1 MSAPARKAHHP
12 KGTARAGLRQA
23 RADPKAGKLAAAQ
36 AAYKEARE
44 QQKATADV
52 LRAISSA
59 RGDIQPVFDM
69 IARTVS
75 RLCGDNHAIVTRFDG
90 ELIHL
95 VAQFNPRRG
104 ASAPT
109 ARHYPRRPGHDTPV
123 ARAVLKGT
131 VVHIANAGKDRHLSR
146 ELVRNIGA
154 GSFLV
159 VPMMRSGSPVG
170 AIGASRTEVGP
181 FSPSQVRLLKTFA
194 DQAVIAIENAR
205 LFNETKEALERQT
218 ATADVL
224 KVISGSPTNVQP
236 VLDVVAERTAALCNA
251 NFSHVFLAEGGRL
264 VRKAGIGHR
273 SDGGDGLA
281 ISRGSVNGRA
291 FLDKCTVHIEDIVPL
306 LDKEFTE
313 ARDNQRRL
321 GFRTMLVVPMLR
333 KGEAIGTMGAWRR
346 EVRPFTEQEVG
357 LLQTFADQA
366 VIAIENARLFNETK
380 EALEQQ
386 TATSEILRVISS
398 SPTDLKPVFHAILAS
413 ATRLCGAHLG
423 ILNIRE
429 GSSYRTVAHRGA
441 AGKFEKW
448 LNNRGLFTPDKSAAL
463 ARIINEK
470 RPIHVADIREGK
482 AYKKGND
489 QLVNFVELGGA
500 RSYVCVPLLKDDEVI
515 GGMAIY
521 RQEVRPF
528 TEKQIALVQS
538 FASQAV
544 IAIEN
549 VRLFNETKETLE
561 RQTATGDILASI
573 NTAIADTQPVFEAI
587 VRSIRRLFNT
597 PYAVVSLIE
606 GDQVRLKALDG
617 DLRFTQRV
625 RQAYPWSLGQKDM
638 LAARVIR
645 SGKILQL
652 CPISGNRDVPPKTAE
667 LARTIGYDAIIV
679 APLLR
684 QGKAIGY
691 IVTTR
696 VEPLPFDDKQ
706 VALIRS
712 FADQAVIAIENAR
725 LFNETKE
732 ALERQTASSEVL
744 RVISRTP
751 SNAQPVFEAIA
762 QSAVRVFGAFHSGVG
777 IVDGE
782 EFRLVATGGVPDPR
796 GMFRVPLDRSTT
808 VGRSVLDHK
817 VYSVADTEAPN
828 VPPFARASGRAVG
841 FRAIASAPMLREGR
855 AIGGVTVMRKEP
867 GPFGDKQL
875 ELLQTFAD
883 QAVIAI
889 ENARLFNETKEAL
902 ERQTAISEVLEKISG
917 SPTDVSPVL
926 AAVAERAAR
935 LCEGEQATMLM
946 LEDGNVLRPRFTYSS
961 DKGPLPNPET
971 QVFLDRGYV
980 TGRAAIE
987 NRVINVEDVA
997 ALTESEY
1004 PAGRENQQKLGYRS
1018 FLAVPMM
1025 REGKAIGVIAVWRRF
1040 VRKFSEKHVALA
1052 KTFADQAAIAIENVR
1067 LFNET
1072 SEALERQTAT
1082 ADILKVIAASPSD
1095 VQPVF
1100 DAIAASA
1107 LRLIGGLGAAA
1118 HRVIGDEIH
1127 LVALTSTDPSGEG
1140 AIRELYPVPVSGS
1153 IIQCRVVRSG
1163 APVMVAD
1170 SETSPE
1176 TSDTARNAARIRG
1189 FRSII
1194 AVPMLREGVC
1204 IGTISVTRAAPGAF
1218 SDHHIALLKT
1228 FADQAVIAIE
1238 NVRLF
1243 NETKEALERQTATA
1257 EILKVISRSPT
1268 DIQPVLDAVAESAAR
1283 LCGATDVVIRRL
1295 NGDRLRLV
1303 AHFGSIPVPEQFLE
1317 RQVLSENIS
1326 GRAVLERRTIQVAD
1340 VNDPET
1346 RREYPDGLPAAPE
1359 SVPYRTLLAVPLV
1372 REGISVGVIIVR
1384 RTEREVFSSQQIG
1397 LLETFAHQAVIA
1409 MENVRL
1415 FNETKEALER
1425 QTATSDI
1432 LNVISRSPTDVG
1444 PVFSAIARS
1453 AIRLTQALSAGV
1465 FTLDGERADVGAAFF
1480 GDQDYTHVF
1489 RQDYPAPI
1497 EYQTPATISM
1507 RECRVVNVA
1516 NLLDG
1521 EFPDTVKARARTYG
1535 YRAVLSVP
1543 MLRGGKA
1550 IGSIAA
1556 TSSTVG
1562 LFPDNHV
1569 ALLQTFAD
1577 QAVIAIENVRLFREL
1592 QSRTEALTKSVGQLT
1607 ALGEVGRAISSTLD
1621 VETVLK
1627 TIVARAVQ
1635 LTSLDA
1641 GVIYEYNETAGQ
1653 FELRAAENFDDGG
1666 VAALRGAAIRKG
1678 EGAVG
1683 TSVVTREPVQVPDTH
1698 APEYP
1703 ARLRDLLDPFGY
1715 RGLLAVPLLREDQ
1728 IIGALM
1734 MARKV
1739 PGAFPPEVVELLK
1752 TFGTQSAMAIQNAR
1766 LYREIAEKSRQ
1777 LETASQHK
1785 SQFLASMSHELRT
1798 PLNAILGFNEMIL
1811 DQIYGD
1817 VPVDMRDPLQNI
1829 QTSGKHLLRL
1839 INNVLDLAKIEAGR
1853 MELALAEYSV
1863 QEAVTSVH
1871 STLKPLAADKGL
1883 EFLAR
1888 VPADIPLA
1896 YGDSGRISQCLMNL
1910 AGNSLKFT
1918 KSGKVEIAVAQE
1930 NGTLRYSVSDTGIG
1944 IPPDKIGSLF
1954 TEFKQ
1959 TDATIASEYGG
1970 TGLGL
1975 SITKKF
1981 IEMHGGRIWVE
1992 SELGKGSS
2000 FLFEVPLRVSP

>member
-1 MSAPARKAHHP
+1 
-12 KGTARAGLRQA
+12 
-23 RADPKAGKLAAAQ
+23 
-36 AAYKEARE
+36 
-44 QQKATADV
+44 
-52 LRAISSA
+52 
-59 RGDIQPVFDM
+59 
-69 IARTVS
+69 
-75 RLCGDNHAIVTRFDG
+75 
-90 ELIHL
+90 
-95 VAQFNPRRG
+95 
-104 ASAPT
+104 
-109 ARHYPRRPGHDTPV
+109 
-123 ARAVLKGT
+123 
-131 VVHIANAGKDRHLSR
+131 
-146 ELVRNIGA
+146 
-154 GSFLV
+154 
-159 VPMMRSGSPVG
+159 
-170 AIGASRTEVGP
+170 
-181 FSPSQVRLLKTFA
+181 
-194 DQAVIAIENAR
+194 
-205 LFNETKEALERQT
+205 
-218 ATADVL
+218 
-224 KVISGSPTNVQP
+224 
-236 VLDVVAERTAALCNA
+236 
-251 NFSHVFLAEGGRL
+251 
-264 VRKAGIGHR
+264 
-273 SDGGDGLA
+273 
-281 ISRGSVNGRA
+281 
-291 FLDKCTVHIEDIVPL
+291 
-306 LDKEFTE
+306 
-313 ARDNQRRL
+313 
-321 GFRTMLVVPMLR
+321 
-333 KGEAIGTMGAWRR
+333 
-346 EVRPFTEQEVG
+346 
-357 LLQTFADQA
+357 
-366 VIAIENARLFNETK
+366 
-380 EALEQQ
+380 
-386 TATSEILRVISS
+386 
-398 SPTDLKPVFHAILAS
+398 
-413 ATRLCGAHLG
+413 
-423 ILNIRE
+423 
-429 GSSYRTVAHRGA
+429 
-441 AGKFEKW
+441 
-448 LNNRGLFTPDKSAAL
+448 
-463 ARIINEK
+463 
-470 RPIHVADIREGK
+470 
-482 AYKKGND
+482 
-489 QLVNFVELGGA
+489 
-500 RSYVCVPLLKDDEVI
+500 
-515 GGMAIY
+515 
-521 RQEVRPF
+521 
-528 TEKQIALVQS
+528 
-538 FASQAV
+538 
-544 IAIEN
+544 
-549 VRLFNETKETLE
+549 
-561 RQTATGDILASI
+561 
-573 NTAIADTQPVFEAI
+573 
-587 VRSIRRLFNT
+587 
-597 PYAVVSLIE
+597 
-606 GDQVRLKALDG
+606 
-617 DLRFTQRV
+617 
-625 RQAYPWSLGQKDM
+625 
-638 LAARVIR
+638 
-645 SGKILQL
+645 
-652 CPISGNRDVPPKTAE
+652 
-667 LARTIGYDAIIV
+667 
-679 APLLR
+679 
-684 QGKAIGY
+684 
-691 IVTTR
+691 
-696 VEPLPFDDKQ
+696 
-706 VALIRS
+706 
-712 FADQAVIAIENAR
+712 
-725 LFNETKE
+725 
-732 ALERQTASSEVL
+732 VL

-817 VYSVADTEAPN
+817 VYSVADTEAPG
-828 VPPFARASGRAVG
+828 VPPFARESGRAVG

-867 GPFGDKQL
+867 GAFSDKQL

-889 ENARLFNETKEAL
+889 ENARLFNETKEALERQTATSRILGVISSSPTDLQPVFDAILEHATRLCDAHMGILGVYDGKYYRTGAQRGAAPAYADYLAKRGPFVPVPGSALGRMVATGEPSYVEDVKETERYRHGSEQATRLADTGGARTYLIVPMLKDGRVVGGISIYRPEVRPFTQKQIDLVSTFANQAVIAIENVRLFNETKEAL

-946 LEDGNVLRPRFTYSS
+946 LEDGNVLRPRFTYST
-961 DKGPLPNPET
+961 DKGPLPNPNT
-971 QVFLDRGYV
+971 AVFLDRGYV
-980 TGRAAIE
+980 SGRAAIE
-987 NRVINVEDVA
+987 GRVINVEDVA
-997 ALTESEY
+997 AVTDTEY
-1004 PAGRENQQKLGYRS
+1004 PAGRQNQQMLGYRS

-1170 SETSPE
+1170 SETNPE
-1176 TSDTARNAARIRG
+1176 TSDTARNAARMRG

-1218 SDHHIALLKT
+1218 SEHHIALLKT

-1295 NGDRLRLV
+1295 NADRLRLV

-1372 REGISVGVIIVR
+1372 REGVSVGVIIVR

-1465 FTLDGERADVGAAFF
+1465 FTSDGGRADVGAAFF

-1577 QAVIAIENVRLFREL
+1577 QAVIAIENVRLFNETKEALERQTATAEILRVISSSPDSVQPVFDAIVNSAVRLVGGHSSIVSRVVGDELHLAAFTSLGSERDDAIKGVFPRRLDEHPTFAEPVRSKEPLSVADTDADPRLSEATRQVARSRGYRSFLLVPLVREGEAIGLIHVSRTMAGPWSHHHVELIRTFADQAVIAIENVRLFNETAESLEQQTAISDALQVISSSPTDVQPVFNTLASSARQLTEAHCAAIVVVRDESIHLAAITEEEGPPIVARGAFPMPLHHEAGDRLGIFQDISRHKFADAKATAIRLMMRAGDTNPLGAILIFRREGGDFTEKQKTLLTTFANQAVIAIENVRLFNETKEALERQTATADILRVISSSPTDVRPVLDAIVRSAVRLFPPRSGGIWMREGDKMVLGPMAGPLENSNNLEQVRALFSVLPLDPVRLVAARAIVSAEVAEIKDTESPDAPEPARRAGRIQGWRSATFVPLVRVGVGIGVIQLVHPEPGQSSLTPKQLDLVKTFADQAVIAIENVRLFKEL
-1592 QSRTEALTKSVGQLT
+1592 QSQTEALTKSVGQLT
-1607 ALGEVGRAISSTLD
+1607 ALGDVGRAISSTLD
-1621 VETVLK
+1621 LETVLK
-1627 TIVARAVQ
+1627 TIVSRAVQ
-1635 LTSLDA
+1635 LTALDA
-1641 GVIYEYNETAGQ
+1641 GVIYEYDEATANFQ
-1653 FELRAAENFDDGG
+1653 LRAWENVEEGG
-1666 VAALRGAAIRKG
+1666 IAQLRTTQVRIG
-1678 EGAVG
+1678 EGAIG
-1683 TSVVTREPVQVPDTH
+1683 RSVVTREPEHVPDTH
-1698 APEYP
+1698 SPDYP
-1703 ARLRDLLDPFGY
+1703 AHLRERLDPFGY
-1715 RGLLAVPLLREDQ
+1715 RSVLAVPLLRETQ
-1728 IIGALM
+1728 IVGALM
-1734 MARKV
+1734 MLRKQA
-1739 PGAFPPEVVELLK
+1739 GAFAPEVVEVLK

-1766 LYREIAEKSRQ
+1766 LYREIAEKGKQ
-1777 LETASQHK
+1777 LEAASEHK

-1883 EFLAR
+1883 EFVAT
-1888 VPADIPLA
+1888 VPADLPLA
-1896 YGDSGRISQCLMNL
+1896 YGDAGRISQCLMNL

-1918 KSGKVEIAVAQE
+1918 KSGKVAISVAQQ
-1930 NGTLRYSVSDTGIG
+1930 NGVLRYSVADTGIG